1 MRSSGFATRWLAL
14 VLLCASPLALV
25 VKPVAG
31 QEFSE
36 EITVEEIE
44 IPVHVVRRGSS
55 VAGLKLEDFQ
65 VFVDGKPVDI
75 VGFNVLERR
84 AVGEPEASEADREQA
99 VTSTASK
106 RPRHLLVFFDLLF
119 AERHDL
125 LQAVQGARE
134 TTSHQLEP
142 EDRVALAYLTS
153 SGVTILVGF
162 TRDRKELELGFDVLE
177 AALKGRTKEV
187 RAGFARLQQHAGDA
201 SGDVGDLAG
210 LSQRFGAVAALVFG
224 DQLASGVNLAYLA
237 RGVGF
242 GRPAP
247 TLDADRAGVQARIPE
262 DDFRL
267 SPENASVAATTTA
280 QLADELNQFIEATFT
295 QDLAGEIERMAILL
309 RDVPSPKELL
319 YVSHSFSSWILDG
332 GDSSSRG
339 EYLKSLAS
347 GAAVRGALGEMHA
360 ALLRG
365 GWILHGID
373 LEGIPAAGP
382 GVGVGSAPGD
392 TFANAPTTSPPG
404 FDAHAIFFMANETGG
419 QVLENYNRVEQAT
432 HALLSRTRVTYL
444 LTIQPDDS
452 LASDNRRH
460 SIEVKLRG
468 REPGMRI
475 YHRPAYYADGG
486 GEPSSPLE
494 AQLQTARQ
502 WLGDEEDN
510 PLGIVVRAGWM
521 GDAGSANRIGL
532 RMEIPGAVIT
542 GRRTAGIVPVEIQ
555 VLVLDSQGGVQST
568 SARGM
573 TVDLAKVGHRLQ
585 DRRLC
590 VHAELDVLPGPH
602 RLRTVVH
609 MPTRDETSFL
619 TPAVAERWQGRAS
632 DAREQCLDVSL

>member
-1 MRSSGFATRWLAL
+1 MRSPDFATRWCAL

-25 VKPVAG
+25 VEPVAG
-31 QEFSE
+31 QEYSE

-55 VAGLKLEDFQ
+55 VAGLRLEDFQ
-65 VFVDGKPVDI
+65 VFVDGNPVDI

-84 AVGEPEASEADREQA
+84 TVGEPGASEADGEQT
-99 VTSTASK
+99 VTSTASE
-106 RPRHLLVFFDLLF
+106 RPRHLLLFFDLLF

-134 TTSHQLEP
+134 TASHQLEP

-177 AALKGRTKEV
+177 AALKGKAKEV
-187 RAGFARLQQHAGDA
+187 RASFARLQQHTGDA
-201 SGDVGDLAG
+201 SGDAGDLAG
-210 LSQRFGAVAALVFG
+210 LSQRFGAAAALAFG
-224 DQLASGVNLAYLA
+224 DRLASGVNLAYLA
-237 RGVGF
+237 QGVGL
-242 GRPAP
+242 GRLAP
-247 TLDADRAGVQARIPE
+247 TLDADRADVQARIPE

-267 SPENASVAATTTA
+267 SPENASVAATTTV

-295 QDLAGEIERMAILL
+295 QDLAREIERIAILL

-319 YVSHSFSSWILDG
+319 YVSHGFSSWILDG

-347 GAAVRGALGEMHA
+347 GAAVRGTLGEMQA

-432 HALLSRTRVTYL
+432 HALFSRTRVTYL
-444 LTIQPDDS
+444 LTIRPDS

-460 SIEVKLRG
+460 SIEVKLTD

-486 GEPSSPLE
+486 SEPSSPLE
-494 AQLQTARQ
+494 AQLRTSRQ

-510 PLGIVVRAGWM
+510 PLGIVVHAGWVR
-521 GDAGSANRIGL
+521 DAGRASRIGL

-590 VHAELDVLPGPH
+590 VHAELDVPAGPL

-619 TPAVAERWQGRAS
+619 TPPIAERWQRPTS
-632 DAREQCLDVSL
+632 DARGECLDVSL